1 MDDLLSEYG
10 GVVIILILGAGAIMG
25 LTQLLTALW
34 NGVMFI

>member
-1 MDDLLSEYG
+1 MDNLLSEYG
-10 GVVIILILGAGAIMG
+10 GSAIILILGAGAVIG